1 MRKHLRLIIG
11 LLASGLSL
19 VAVAQNVD
27 PGKTAAALSGVNYL
41 WLIPAV
47 AIIPPTVWLRAV
59 RWRQLFVPSDGLRV
73 SKLFAILMIGY
84 LINSVFPARLGDP
97 ARAFLA
103 ADLEGVKAAR
113 GLATVVAER
122 LLDVLTLLLFLLL
135 LLPGVVLPDWMSSSA
150 MLVAAGA
157 LVGFTTLLLLGRR
170 RERYLPLATRLAG
183 HLPRL
188 RPEWVTTQ
196 IDHLLSGFDALLLWR
211 RASAIGGL
219 SLAIWLC
226 SAFQTYL
233 TMLAF
238 AIPVPPSA
246 AVMVVVVS
254 ALGMVVPSS
263 PGYVGVFHA
272 LTVVALAIY
281 GVEASLALS
290 YAVVLHLVTFVPL
303 VAFGLLYLWRESLSL
318 GRISAR
324 ASGLQG

>member
-1 MRKHLRLIIG
+1 MRRHLRLIVG
-11 LLASGLSL
+11 LLASALSL

-27 PGKTAAALSGVNYL
+27 PGRTAAALIGVNYW
-41 WLIPAV
+41 WLIPSVAV
-47 AIIPPTVWLRAV
+47 IPLTVWLRAL
-59 RWRQLFVPSDGLRV
+59 RWRQLFVPNHGLRV

-84 LINSVFPARLGDP
+84 LINSIFPARLGDP

-103 ADLEGVKAAR
+103 ADLEGVQTAR

-135 LLPGVVLPDWMSSSA
+135 LLPGVVLPPWMANSA
-150 MLVAAGA
+150 MFVAMGA
-157 LVGFTTLLLLGRR
+157 LAGFTSLLLLGRR
-170 RERYLPLATRLAG
+170 RERFLPLVARLAR

-219 SLAIWLC
+219 SLTIWLC
-226 SAFQTYL
+226 SALQTYL
-233 TMLAF
+233 AMLAF
-238 AIPVPPSA
+238 AMPVPAGA
-246 AVMVVVVS
+246 AVMVVVVT

-281 GVEASLALS
+281 GVEASFALS
-290 YAVVLHLVTFVPL
+290 FAVVLHLVTFVPL
-303 VAFGLLYLWRESLSL
+303 MAFGLLYLWRESLSL

-324 ASGLQG
+324 ASGWQG